1 MTIKIVQ
8 SLNQLKQFDDY
19 IWFPNAVLKT
29 IGYEFPQK
37 PTSKWLL
44 CLKRAL
50 TLLEISAHFYCSGYS
65 IKQMYDIA
73 QNGMPNVPLF
83 LRLTSSLMYTISGDV
98 KLLNF
103 VIHLKQSKTMFKRF
117 QDIYP
122 QSLEEL
128 HSYRVNQHFWP
139 SWVNVILYFYLVSTF
154 FIIISPIGEA
164 ILLYIYEL
172 LTVGYAEAHFSYLKC
187 YEITY
192 SFDHRSPLAYALA
205 YSLESFYSHFIV
217 IGNISVDIWLLSY
230 AMQLCMHFDYISREL
245 EMYEPN
251 EEHADAD
258 IKFIADLVSK
268 HQIVLRLSNEINTI
282 FGMLLLFL
290 LLSMCGVLCCVGV
303 YMMVMGMGR
312 ELLTY
317 VAFLLTAVGQYYV
330 ICYYGQRLIILSK
343 NIGNSAYN
351 HRWYMASPSYKKSIL
366 IILIRAQKEAD
377 LNANGMQPISF
388 EAFKIVT

>member
-29 IGYEFPQK
+29 IGYEFAHK

-50 TLLEISAHFYCSGYS
+50 TLLEISAHFYCSSYS

-73 QNGMPNVPLF
+73 RNGMPNVPLF

-122 QSLEEL
+122 QYFEEP

-139 SWVNVILYFYLVSTF
+139 SWVNVILYFYLLSTF
-154 FIIISPIGEA
+154 FII
-164 ILLYIYEL
+164 L
-172 LTVGYAEAHFSYLKC
+172 LTVGYAEAHFFYLKC
-187 YEITY
+187 DELPY
-192 SFDHRSPLAYALA
+192 SFDHP
-205 YSLESFYSHFIV
+205 
-217 IGNISVDIWLLSY
+217 
-230 AMQLCMHFDYISREL
+230 M
-245 EMYEPN
+245 
-251 EEHADAD
+251 
-258 IKFIADLVSK
+258 K
-268 HQIVLRLSNEINTI
+268 
-282 FGMLLLFL
+282 L
-290 LLSMCGVLCCVGV
+290 LLSLLFIAFYVWRFMLPRSLYDGYGHGSRIIDIYSLSTHSCRTILCGLLLWSATDYFGNC
-303 YMMVMGMGR
+303 YN
-312 ELLTY
+312 LLT
-317 VAFLLTAVGQYYV
+317 TYYV
-330 ICYYGQRLIILSK
+330 KFFFQSK

-351 HRWYMASPSYKKSIL
+351 HRWYIASSSYKKSIL

-377 LNANGMQPISF
+377 LNANSMQAISF
-388 EAFKIVT
+388 EAFKIVLGAVYRAFAVFRTMLK